1 MATII
6 EAKEKAEAL
15 EEAIA
20 DLMTAY
26 TQATGATV
34 TGITCVAGHV
44 PASPPEG
51 AVGHEEYRICIE
63 VRIK

>member
-6 EAKEKAEAL
+6 EAKEQAEEL

-20 DLMTAY
+20 DLMTTY
-26 TQATGATV
+26 TQTTGATV
-34 TGITCVAGHV
+34 TGITCESGHP

-51 AVGHEEYRICIE
+51 VPGHEEYRVCIE